1 MSSSAQ
7 IAANRQ
13 NATRSTGPKTPAGKA
28 VASRNALRHGLLSR
42 DAVLPDED
50 EDLFRELHY
59 AICAQLA
66 PVGEIEEVL
75 VERIVM
81 CIWRLRRL
89 IRIEAG
95 VIQWELA
102 NQDTAPEPD
111 AARRRLKLGAA
122 FVVAANHNDPL
133 TKLSRHEV
141 SIERSLYR
149 ALGELRE
156 QQAAR
161 QGRDVN
167 APTVIDVNVSTP
179 AD

>member
-1 MSSSAQ
+1 MRPS
-7 IAANRQ
+7 
-13 NATRSTGPKTPAGKA
+13 
-28 VASRNALRHGLLSR
+28 
-42 DAVLPDED
+42 
-50 EDLFRELHY
+50 FRELHD

-75 VERIVM
+75 VERIVV
-81 CIWRLRRL
+81 CLWRLRRV

-95 VIQWELA
+95 VFQWELA
-102 NQDTAPEPD
+102 NQDPAPEAD

-149 ALGELRE
+149 ALHELERLQGLRKGRE
-156 QQAAR
+156 PS
-161 QGRDVN
+161 
-167 APTVIDVNVSTP
+167 APAVIGVNVSTP
-179 AD
+179 EN